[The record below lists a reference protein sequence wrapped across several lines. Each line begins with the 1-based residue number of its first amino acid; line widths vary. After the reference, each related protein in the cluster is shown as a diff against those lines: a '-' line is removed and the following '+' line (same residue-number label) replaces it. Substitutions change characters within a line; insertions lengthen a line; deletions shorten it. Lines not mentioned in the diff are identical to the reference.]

1 MQTCRVIKN
10 DRPTQTRLPK
20 CLWCALAILLANSF
34 LLSACFAENRDE
46 VRFRRILEGKNDSA
60 RVAAIQSVSQG
71 FQTRSEVTPIVAKA
85 LIELSGDP
93 RFRRAEKR
101 GIPNLPDGVALMI
114 EFVGTVETSEATN
127 ALVELLDCGH
137 VYWVMA
143 SVNSLC
149 KNQRHDAIDRISQ
162 LLSSEYFDASY
173 GFRFTLARGLR
184 KMRHPKAWETLS
196 QLYDLVDGQLA
207 HRCREE
213 FASVTVEEF
222 DGDTQRFHTWRGR
235 VGLDTPEKKQTDGLS
250 QEPPAQTSNLAMPQ
264 KMALAPSK
272 SAASYIRQRTLAPS
286 KYYGIDIFARRL
298 LFVLD
303 RSGSMNTQIY
313 SHTRLQRA
321 KRELIN
327 AITGLDE
334 QCEFGILIFDT
345 DVKAW
350 KEALIEATEEN
361 KTEAIRYVQKLSA
374 GRSTNT
380 YGALRTSIDFDDQL
394 EAIFVLTDG
403 DPTTGLIT
411 NPTTI
416 LQDILRRNETRHITI
431 NTIAIAVDP
440 LIEGF
445 LRKLTVPSQGEFKS
459 VR

>member
-1 MQTCRVIKN
+1 MLLRSVITQ
-10 DRPTQTRLPK
+10 DRPLEK
-20 CLWCALAILLANSF
+20 GFAAWFWVSVLLVFSHCSF
-34 LLSACFAENRDE
+34 PTPSKAASREE
-46 VRFRRILEGKNDSA
+46 TRFRRILEGKNDAA
-60 RVAAIQSVSQG
+60 RVAAIQSVSKG
-71 FQTRSEVTPIVAKA
+71 FQIRAEALPIVAKS
-85 LIELSGDP
+85 LLKLSRDP

-114 EFVGTVETSEATN
+114 EFVGTVETSEATDT
-127 ALVELLDCGH
+127 LVELLDCGH
-137 VYWVMA
+137 LYWVMA

-149 KNQRHDAIDRISQ
+149 KNRHHSAIDPISQ
-162 LLSSEYFDASY
+162 LLTCEHFDASY

-184 KMRHPKAWETLS
+184 QMRHPKAWEALA

-213 FASVTVEEF
+213 FAAVTVEEF
-222 DGDTQRFHTWRGR
+222 EGDTQRFNTWRGR
-235 VGLDTPEKKQTDGLS
+235 VGLDAPEEKKEEVLP
-250 QEPPAQTSNLAMPQ
+250 QEKELAMP
-264 KMALAPSK
+264 KKLTLAPSK
-272 SAASYIRQRTLAPS
+272 SAASYVHKRKLSPS

-303 RSGSMNTQIY
+303 RSGSMNNQVY
-313 SHTRLQRA
+313 SRTRLQRA
-321 KRELIN
+321 KQELTN

-334 QCEFGILIFDT
+334 RCDFGILIFDT
-345 DVKAW
+345 DVRAW
-350 KEALIEATEEN
+350 KETLIEATDEN
-361 KTEAIRYVQKLSA
+361 KTEAIRFVQRLTA

-380 YGALRTSIDFDDQL
+380 YGALRTSIEFDDQL

-403 DPTTGLIT
+403 EPTTGMIT

-416 LQDILRRNETRHITI
+416 LQDILRRNEARHITI

-445 LRKLTVPSQGEFKS
+445 LRKLTIPSQGEFKS